1 MRNSVLSDTRVGPIM
16 LGPRISMAQLTEST
30 PAEST
35 DRLTALST
43 VTAAPERALW
53 AAILGDAVSI
63 CLGRTAASLEE
74 ILAARRWIVEPGAH
88 FGGFGWC
95 CDLLGLDE
103 IAIRE
108 RIIPHGFRLTAL
120 RRRRWLPA
128 PRSASPERF

>member
-1 MRNSVLSDTRVGPIM
+1 MALLTDSNRVT
-16 LGPRISMAQLTEST
+16 LASLLRRESM
-30 PAEST
+30 PAERV

-43 VTAAPERALW
+43 VTGAPERALW